1 MTRSGE
7 SRAELAQVRFVSQ
20 AIEPIATFYTAM
32 LGVSV
37 PLNEHYLEVPAGPA
51 SIGFSK
57 VGFTED
63 HGPHAACPAGLAAQ
77 EGEII
82 LDFTTDDVD
91 AEFFRIDALGVTW
104 VMRPTTQPWS
114 RRSMLFRD
122 PHGHLIN
129 VSSPTTTEF
138 RRSAPAHR

>member
-1 MTRSGE
+1 MTRSDE
-7 SRAELAQVRFVSQ
+7 LRLKLAQVRFVST
-20 AIEPIATFYTAM
+20 AIEPIAAFYAA
-32 LGVSV
+32 LLDISV

-63 HGPHAACPAGLAAQ
+63 RGPHAMCPAGPVPE
-77 EGEII
+77 EGETI
-82 LDFTTDDVD
+82 LDFTADDVD
-91 AEFFRIDALGVTW
+91 AEYPRIEALGATW
-104 VMRPTTQPWS
+104 VTLPVTQPWG

-129 VSSPTTTEF
+129 VSSATAAEF

>member
-1 MTRSGE
+1 MTRSDE
-7 SRAELAQVRFVSQ
+7 LRPRLAQVRFVST
-20 AIEPIATFYTAM
+20 AIEPIAAFYAAL

-37 PLNEHYLEVPAGPA
+37 PLNEHYLEVPAGSA

-63 HGPHAACPAGLAAQ
+63 RGPHAVCPMGPAPE
-77 EGEII
+77 EGETI
-82 LDFTTDDVD
+82 LDFTADDVD
-91 AEFFRIDALGVTW
+91 AEYLRIDALGATW
-104 VMRPTTQPWS
+104 VVRPTTQPWG

-129 VSSPTTTEF
+129 VAYSATTGF
-138 RRSAPAHR
+138 SRSAPAHQ

>member
-1 MTRSGE
+1 MTRSDE
-7 SRAELAQVRFVSQ
+7 LRVKLAQVRFVST
-20 AIEPIATFYTAM
+20 AIEPIAAFYAAL

-37 PLNEHYLEVPAGPA
+37 PLNEHYLEVPAGSG

-63 HGPHAACPAGLAAQ
+63 RGPHAASRAGLAA
-77 EGEII
+77 EAGEII
-82 LDFTTDDVD
+82 LDFTADDVD
-91 AEFFRIDALGVTW
+91 AESLRIDALGATW

-122 PHGHLIN
+122 PLGHLVN
-129 VSSPTTTEF
+129 VSSPTTAEF
-138 RRSAPAHR
+138 RR

>member
-1 MTRSGE
+1 MMQ
-7 SRAELAQVRFVSQ
+7 LAQVRFVSK
-20 AIEPIATFYTAM
+20 AIEPIAAFYAA
-32 LGVSV
+32 LLDVSV

-51 SIGFSK
+51 SVGFSQ
-57 VGFTED
+57 VGFTEER
-63 HGPHAACPAGLAAQ
+63 GPHATCPAGPAAG

-82 LDFTTDDVD
+82 LDFTTADVD
-91 AEFFRIDALGVTW
+91 AECPRVDTLGVTW

-129 VSSPTTTEF
+129 VSSAIP
-138 RRSAPAHR
+138 RR

>member
-1 MTRSGE
+1 MTGSVELRVK
-7 SRAELAQVRFVSQ
+7 LAQVRFVST
-20 AIEPIATFYTAM
+20 AVEPIATFYAAL

-37 PLNEHYLEVPAGPA
+37 PLNEHYLEVPAGSA

-63 HGPHAACPAGLAAQ
+63 RGPHNASRAGLAA
-77 EGEII
+77 EAGEII
-82 LDFTTDDVD
+82 LDFTADDVD
-91 AEFFRIDALGVTW
+91 AEYLRIDALGATR
-104 VMRPTTQPWS
+104 VMPPTTQPWG

-129 VSSPTTTEF
+129 VSSPSTTEF
-138 RRSAPAHR
+138 RC

>member
-1 MTRSGE
+1 MTRPDRPWVS
-7 SRAELAQVRFVSQ
+7 LAQVRFVST
-20 AIEPIATFYTAM
+20 AIEPIAAFYAAL

-37 PLNEHYLEVPAGPA
+37 PLNEHYLEVPAGAA

-63 HGPHAACPAGLAAQ
+63 RGPHAASRAGLAAQ

-82 LDFTTDDVD
+82 LDFTADDVD
-91 AEFFRIDALGVTW
+91 AEYSRVDALSVSW
-104 VMRPTTQPWS
+104 VMRPTNQPWG

-129 VSSPTTTEF
+129 VSSPTTTQF
-138 RRSAPAHR
+138 RR